1 MNKTKSEEKKGKKEI
16 QKQEE
21 KERKKSGM
29 ICKKD
34 INIGLLDITIVE
46 KTIP

>member
-21 KERKKSGM
+21 KEKKKIRYDMQKRHQYS
-29 ICKKD
+29 
-34 INIGLLDITIVE
+34 LT
-46 KTIP
+46 